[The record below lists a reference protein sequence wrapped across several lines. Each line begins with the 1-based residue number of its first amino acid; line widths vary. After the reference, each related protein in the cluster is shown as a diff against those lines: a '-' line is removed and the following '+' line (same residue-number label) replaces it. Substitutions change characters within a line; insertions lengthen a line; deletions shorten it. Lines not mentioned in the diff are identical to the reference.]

1 MNCVLNP
8 LDSESD
14 EFVSSESEDYVE
26 TEVEWFD
33 EPQPTQNTKRYSSKM
48 SEAIAFE
55 VHLTSI
61 FLPYTDSWSLEATL
75 A

>member
-1 MNCVLNP
+1 MNCIPNP
-8 LDSESD
+8 LEGESD
-14 EFVSSESEDYVE
+14 EFVSSESEGYVE

-33 EPQPTQNTKRYSSKM
+33 EPQPLQNTKRSSKM

-61 FLPYTDSWSLEATL
+61 FPPYTDSRSLEATL

>member
-1 MNCVLNP
+1 MNCVPNP
-8 LDSESD
+8 LEGESN
-14 EFVSSESEDYVE
+14 EFVSSESEGYVE

-33 EPQPTQNTKRYSSKM
+33 EPQPLQNTKCSSKM

-61 FLPYTDSWSLEATL
+61 FLPYTDSQSLEATL

>member
-1 MNCVLNP
+1 MNCIPNP
-8 LDSESD
+8 LEGESN
-14 EFVSSESEDYVE
+14 EFGSSESEGYVE
-26 TEVEWFD
+26 TEVEWFN
-33 EPQPTQNTKRYSSKM
+33 EPQPLQNTKHSSKM

-61 FLPYTDSWSLEATL
+61 FLPYTDSQSLEATL